1 MDIQL
6 DQKDFQ
12 ETIENNKKVLIDFYA
27 DWCGPCQT
35 LLPTVH
41 KLAEEFEGDVIIK
54 KVNVDQNGELAAQF
68 GVRSI
73 PTLVYLSKGKEISR
87 QNGLVSE
94 NDLRTQLSQLKFA

>member
-6 DQKDFQ
+6 EQKDFQ
-12 ETIENNKKVLIDFYA
+12 TIIEKNKNVLIDFYA

-41 KLAEEFEGDVIIK
+41 KLAKEFEGDVIIK
-54 KVNVDQNGELAAQF
+54 KVNVDQNQELAAAY

-73 PTLVYLSKGKEISR
+73 PTLVHLIDGKEVGRIV
-87 QNGLVSE
+87 GLVSE
-94 NDLRTQLSQLKFA
+94 NDLRNKINEHKSA

>member
-12 ETIENNKKVLIDFYA
+12 TTLETNKNVLIDFYA

-41 KLAEEFEGDVIIK
+41 KLAAEFEGDVTIK
-54 KVNVDQNGELAAQF
+54 KVNVDQNQELAAAF
-68 GVRSI
+68 AVRSI
-73 PTLVYLSKGKEISR
+73 PTLVQITNRKEVGRIV
-87 QNGLVSE
+87 GLVSE
-94 NDLRTQLSQLKFA
+94 NDLRAKINEQKSA